1 MADSTVDLIPFL
13 RKIDDY
19 DLLEQSYYG
28 SGGFADGTFL
38 FRHRRETAEQYAFRQ
53 MLAYYLNYV
62 APVINSHVDPVFKDP
77 ATRDYS
83 GPASSLWAAY
93 VEDVD
98 GAGTNQDDFMKMA
111 ALQSKIFGA
120 VLIVTDNAP
129 EQPATVAEVLTTRAL
144 PYSYIVTPNRIT
156 DFQVDARGV
165 LVSVSY
171 TEPEV
176 DETGAKTGE
185 NLVRK
190 WTRNAW
196 ALYRDSKLIKGERH
210 NLGRVPVTV
219 LVSRKI
225 APGNLKPPSEFLSV
239 ARTNLHIYQLCS
251 WLAEI
256 HANQTF
262 AVLTYPVV
270 GNPPENLVIGTNNAL
285 SFNGE
290 ARHAPEWKAPPSE
303 PAESLQ
309 GQIDRLIQEIY
320 RMASLSYVTG
330 TKAQSSGVAK
340 QWDFEKT
347 NQALTD
353 LAQNCESAER
363 DVAELFA
370 LWAGQALT
378 YTVVYPDDFAL
389 ADIAQEL
396 ADAQAVLD
404 MALGVEMKVEVARKV
419 LELYFDLEPERFDE
433 ILEAVKRDAEDA
445 AKSMET
451 MNQPQGNQD
460 DDEEGD
466 ENE

>member
-1 MADSTVDLIPFL
+1 MADSIAELIPFL
-13 RKIDDY
+13 RKIDEY
-19 DLLEQSYYG
+19 DLLRDSYYG
-28 SGGFADGTFL
+28 SGGFADGAYL
-38 FRHRRETAEQYAFRQ
+38 FRHRRELAEQYAFRQ

-77 ATRDYS
+77 AVRDYK
-83 GPASSLWAAY
+83 GPASTLWETYAQ
-93 VEDVD
+93 DVD
-98 GAGTNQDDFMKMA
+98 GAGTNQEDFMKMA
-111 ALQSKIFGA
+111 ALQSKIYGA

-129 EQPATVAEVLTTRAL
+129 DQPVTVAEVIAGRKL
-144 PYSYIVTPNRIT
+144 PYSYLVTPNRIT
-156 DFQVDARGV
+156 DFQIDARGV

-185 NLVRK
+185 QLTRK
-190 WTRNAW
+190 WTRSGW
-196 ALYRDSKLIKGERH
+196 GLYRDNKLVSSGDH

-219 LVSRKI
+219 LVSRKMQ
-225 APGNLKPPSEFLSV
+225 PGELKPPSEFLSV

-262 AVLTYPVV
+262 AILTYPVV
-270 GNPPENLVIGTNNAL
+270 GTAPDSLVIGTNNAL

-290 ARHAPEWKAPPSE
+290 SRHAPEWKAPPSD
-303 PAESLQ
+303 PADSLQ

-320 RMASLSYVTG
+320 RMASLAYVTG

-363 DVAELFA
+363 DVAEVFA
-370 LWAGQALT
+370 LWTRQVLE
-378 YTVVYPDDFAL
+378 YTVAYPNDFAL

-404 MALGVEMKVEVARKV
+404 MSLGSELRVEVAKKV
-419 LELYFDLEPERFDE
+419 LELYFDLEPERYDE
-433 ILEAVKRDAEDA
+433 ILAAIQREAEDA
-445 AKSMET
+445 YRAAQAEKKDPAEDNS
-451 MNQPQGNQD
+451 GD
-460 DDEEGD
+460 DDEET
-466 ENE
+466 